1 MSKSPAL
8 ILRGIHVRMRSA
20 EVVQLR
26 QRLAAELWRHRHRT
40 LAHLWPDMPE
50 HLDGIDRFAHFDI
63 TGDYEND
70 ERLLAYRST
79 VES

>member
-20 EVVQLR
+20 EVNQLR
-26 QRLAAELWRHRHRT
+26 QRLAAELWRNRRRT
-40 LAHLWPDMPE
+40 FAHLWPDMPD
-50 HLDGIDRFAHFDI
+50 LDGIDRFAHFEVS
-63 TGDYEND
+63 GDYEND

-79 VES
+79 VE